1 MKNMY
6 KFNIL
11 PTITPKKL
19 ACIAFSLLTNDPY
32 FSVYYLDQGATDVV
46 VLRGWYNR
54 ITISLYGYFTD
65 VNQRPQESRPEPRVE
80 RPPVIV
86 ETRAPERDPER
97 LDRESEK
104 AAHERI
110 PEQAERTHDRG
121 PERPMRRERSAER
134 STSDSGPIE
143 RGTDERVPERSSES
157 RDRREEPLPL
167 REEKRVGKDK
177 ERTPVK
183 SPSKLKSPPRSPE
196 SVTATIGESTAAK
209 PTTPPG
215 SPREE
220 VCSRSMFFLL
230 SSRAKHCLYYVH
242 VLSEYLMPNIIYT
255 L

>member
-1 MKNMY
+1 MY
-6 KFNIL
+6 GF
-11 PTITPKKL
+11 
-19 ACIAFSLLTNDPY
+19 
-32 FSVYYLDQGATDVV
+32 
-46 VLRGWYNR
+46 
-54 ITISLYGYFTD
+54 FTD

-86 ETRAPERDPER
+86 ETRAPEREPER

-104 AAHERI
+104 AAHERV
-110 PEQAERTHDRG
+110 PERAERTHDRV

-134 STSDSGPIE
+134 GPSDSAPSE

-157 RDRREEPLPL
+157 RDRREEQLPL

-183 SPSKLKSPPRSPE
+183 SPSTLKSPPRSPE

-220 VCSRSMFFLL
+220 VCSTSLFFQLCNYSQTL
-230 SSRAKHCLYYVH
+230 SLFM
-242 VLSEYLMPNIIYT
+242 YLKIT
-255 L
+255 VSCKVFSF

>member
-1 MKNMY
+1 M
-6 KFNIL
+6 
-11 PTITPKKL
+11 
-19 ACIAFSLLTNDPY
+19 
-32 FSVYYLDQGATDVV
+32 TDVV

-54 ITISLYGYFTD
+54 ITISLYGFFTD

-104 AAHERI
+104 AAQERV
-110 PEQAERTHDRG
+110 PERAERTHGRD

-134 STSDSGPIE
+134 GPSDSAPSE
-143 RGTDERVPERSSES
+143 RATDERVAERSSVSQE
-157 RDRREEPLPL
+157 RREEQLPL

-183 SPSKLKSPPRSPE
+183 SPSKPKSPPTSPE

-215 SPREE
+215 SPRDE
-220 VCSRSMFFLL
+220 VCTRSLVFFFSIVKPDTSRP
-230 SSRAKHCLYYVH
+230 CYVH
-242 VLSEYLMPNIIYT
+242 VLYLKKWVKEYLLPNIISI
-255 L
+255 LGM